1 MRSRPRQLLIF
12 VLALTASF
20 AMSAHPARV
29 ASASGAFSCQPG
41 FYQVLSGHLK
51 ILNPLTGVYSDIG
64 ADGDDYNAI
73 GYNPVDNYVYG
84 WGSGGALNDIVVKVD
99 SSGTVTTMGNAGL
112 GTQNYVSAD
121 FDDQGFLWMR
131 HDNLTLAKVNVS
143 ANPATATL
151 VTLTSDTSSTFTG
164 VDMGWIGNVMYSV
177 DGDLLKRADLTTLK
191 VTSATITDLNSPVGK
206 TFVTSGSTG
215 GVVNN
220 AFGAVFSNRSDE
232 LYISQNSTGYI
243 YRITDFT
250 TANPKATFVVTAS
263 VTNNN
268 DGAACKKAVS
278 PFDLP
283 SAVDDSFSITHS
295 STLTVPA
302 LTGIFANDDATSPVL
317 VTNSSPTTGT
327 LTVNQDGSFTYV
339 PQAGYVGAVT
349 FTYTAQDRW
358 GRNTA
363 SATVTINVSAPATT
377 TSVSTTTTT
386 VAVAAAALTTR
397 AATEP
402 ESIPD
407 TGQGSAPLLALSVV
421 LVALGL
427 AARFTAAQRRNRA

>member
-1 MRSRPRQLLIF
+1 
-12 VLALTASF
+12 
-20 AMSAHPARV
+20 
-29 ASASGAFSCQPG
+29 
-41 FYQVLSGHLK
+41 
-51 ILNPLTGVYSDIG
+51 
-64 ADGDDYNAI
+64 
-73 GYNPVDNYVYG
+73 
-84 WGSGGALNDIVVKVD
+84 
-99 SSGTVTTMGNAGL
+99 
-112 GTQNYVSAD
+112 
-121 FDDQGFLWMR
+121 
-131 HDNLTLAKVNVS
+131 
-143 ANPATATL
+143 
-151 VTLTSDTSSTFTG
+151 
-164 VDMGWIGNVMYSV
+164 
-177 DGDLLKRADLTTLK
+177 
-191 VTSATITDLNSPVGK
+191 
-206 TFVTSGSTG
+206 
-215 GVVNN
+215 
-220 AFGAVFSNRSDE
+220 
-232 LYISQNSTGYI
+232 
-243 YRITDFT
+243 
-250 TANPKATFVVTAS
+250 
-263 VTNNN
+263 
-268 DGAACKKAVS
+268 
-278 PFDLP
+278 
-283 SAVDDSFSITHS
+283 
-295 STLTVPA
+295 LTVPA